1 MRTQTHTK
9 ISPFLTCVCVRITH
23 FRKTFHIFY
32 RSVRRISFIYQHTHV
47 NTTQNRCVMRYTD
60 TNSYFL
66 LVSAIC
72 ITVRFYPVFESV
84 TLFSVFRIPDGV
96 SDTAR

>member
-1 MRTQTHTK
+1 M
-9 ISPFLTCVCVRITH
+9 
-23 FRKTFHIFY
+23 
-32 RSVRRISFIYQHTHV
+32 
-47 NTTQNRCVMRYTD
+47 CVMRYTD

-72 ITVRFYPVFESV
+72 ITVRFYPVFESG